1 MSVEAILHYRAQKEI
16 KELEQKEQDAE
27 KTAYLLHLGQ
37 VKCLGKDILGRLESW
52 KEYDA
57 SGLDLRTDRTFQ
69 SFKGPSESSVEP
81 KVKIDQEVL
90 FRKVSDFSLTTP
102 SKPEFKYVDLS
113 CMARLPFSDIV
124 NREKVSS
131 EDKKDEICFSVKSLG
146 PDFVSYDKADTV
158 CVDTELS
165 RATDIA
171 IYLGFDRFHTEGDI
185 DRANRKI
192 SKSGYAFVTDG
203 SLVSKDEY
211 SRASRLVNNMAKR
224 KIHGEASKLSYQEME
239 ITHDIDRRV
248 IEDIRDRSHGIV
260 RDLYAK
266 EGIGY
271 EGKDLKKAEEIY
283 YCALHLLISQQ
294 YKGGE
299 HYMEYPDILTVD
311 SRAKVERDDK
321 QIVREKS
328 LLETRVDVMVK
339 SYPCHV
345 PGTICD

>member
-124 NREKVSS
+124 DREKVSS

-146 PDFVSYDKADTV
+146 PNFASYDKTNTV
-158 CVDTELS
+158 CVGPELS
-165 RATDIA
+165 RATDMATI
-171 IYLGFDRFHTEGDI
+171 LGFDDFHTEGDI
-185 DRANRKI
+185 DIANKKI
-192 SKSGYAFVTDG
+192 SKSGYVFVTDG

-211 SRASRLVNNMAKR
+211 SRVSKIINNMLAR
-224 KIHGEASKLSYQEME
+224 DVHGEASKLSDQDIE

-248 IEDIRDRSHGIV
+248 LEDIRDRNHVII

-266 EGIGY
+266 EGLGY
-271 EGKDLKKAEEIY
+271 KGKDLEKAENTY
-283 YCALHLLISQQ
+283 FTAVNLLILEQ

-299 HYMEYPDILTVD
+299 HYMEKP
-311 SRAKVERDDK
+311 
-321 QIVREKS
+321 
-328 LLETRVDVMVK
+328 
-339 SYPCHV
+339 
-345 PGTICD
+345 